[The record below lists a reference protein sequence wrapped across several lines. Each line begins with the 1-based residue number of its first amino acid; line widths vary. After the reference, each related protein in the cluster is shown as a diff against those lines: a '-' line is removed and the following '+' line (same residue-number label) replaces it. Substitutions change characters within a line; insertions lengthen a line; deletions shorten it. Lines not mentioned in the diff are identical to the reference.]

1 MDVALYSL
9 PFLLKGTM
17 VTLWVSAVVA
27 SCSLLLGV
35 FLGTLVCYGPAPVR
49 WMITFYCD
57 LIRGIPVPP
66 FILMMYYGVPLLLG
80 FPINNYVDAIL
91 ALTAFTTAQVTEIA
105 RGAIQSIHFGQIE
118 AGKAIGLGFWPRV
131 LYVVFPQAIRRFLPP
146 WVNNLTDVV
155 KGSALISLVG
165 IVELMLQI
173 KQVTGRTY
181 VPMPIYIAGT
191 IIYFL
196 INYSLSSASRKLEGR
211 YAHIRE

>member
-1 MDVALYSL
+1 MEVALYSL
-9 PFLLKGTM
+9 PFLLKGAE
-17 VTLWVSAVVA
+17 VTLWVSAIVA
-27 SCSLLLGV
+27 TCSLLLGV
-35 FLGTLVCYGPAPVR
+35 LLGTLVCYAPAPVR
-49 WMITFYCD
+49 WTITLYCD
-57 LIRGIPVPP
+57 VIRGIPVPVL
-66 FILMMYYGVPLLLG
+66 ILTAYYAVPLLLG
-80 FPINNYVDAIL
+80 FPINNYADAIL
-91 ALTAFTTAQVTEIA
+91 ALTVFATAQVTEIA

-173 KQVTGRTY
+173 KQVAGRIY
-181 VPMPIYIAGT
+181 VPMPVYIAGT

-211 YAHIRE
+211 FANIQE

>member
-9 PFLLKGTM
+9 PFLLKGTV
-17 VTLWVSAVVA
+17 VTLWVSAIVA

-35 FLGTLVCYGPAPVR
+35 LLGTLVCYGPTPVR
-49 WMITFYCD
+49 WTITFYCD

-66 FILMMYYGVPLLLG
+66 FIMMMYYGVPLLLG

-118 AGKAIGLGFWPRV
+118 AGKAIGLWPRV
-131 LYVVFPQAIRRFLPP
+131 LFVVFPQAIRRFLPP

-173 KQVTGRTY
+173 KQVTGRVY

-211 YAHIRE
+211 FAHIRE